1 MRIVAIAVCFLLA
14 GCITTGSVKTESE
27 TVPDQQVETVKIA
40 EVAVME
46 AELEELRKD
55 LAQVRAE
62 KRALKEELEILNG
75 ARRIDA
81 QTYTRRLTAV
91 EAARDEAIKEVV
103 RARARIQ
110 GMASPAEAAAMF
122 AEARVIIDR
131 MSEEAYNDQAIDF
144 MKLGKRYLES
154 GREEME
160 QQNPGGAAFLFDLVS
175 TLYES
180 FRATDP
186 MVMTVNTKKASL
198 RASSTTSSKR
208 LGVLSYGHKV
218 EGLARQGKWVR
229 VDAGSNLKGW
239 IHSDLL
245 R

>member
-1 MRIVAIAVCFLLA
+1 MRIVAIAVCFLLV
-14 GCITTGSVKTESE
+14 GCITTGDVKTGSD
-27 TVPDQQVETVKIA
+27 TAPDQQVETGINSEDSVT
-40 EVAVME
+40 E
-46 AELEELRKD
+46 AELEKLKEE
-55 LAQVRAE
+55 LAQVRVE
-62 KRALKEELEILNG
+62 NRALKEELEVLNG

-81 QTYTRRLTAV
+81 QTYARRLAV
-91 EAARDEAIKEVV
+91 IEADRDEAIKEVV

-154 GREEME
+154 GRVEME
-160 QQNPGGAAFLFDLVS
+160 QENPGGAAYLFDLIS
-175 TLYES
+175 TLYET

-186 MVMTVNTKKASL
+186 RVMTVNTKKASL
-198 RASSTTSSKR
+198 RASATASSKR
-208 LGVLSYGHKV
+208 LGLLSYGEKV

-229 VDAGSNLKGW
+229 VDTASNLKGW
-239 IHSDLL
+239 VHSDLL